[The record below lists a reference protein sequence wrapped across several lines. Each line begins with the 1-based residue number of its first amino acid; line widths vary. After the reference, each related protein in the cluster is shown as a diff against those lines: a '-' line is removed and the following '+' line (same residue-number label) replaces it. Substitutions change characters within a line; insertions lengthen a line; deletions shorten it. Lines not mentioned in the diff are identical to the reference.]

1 VLLDHRE
8 EVAEQLTLV
17 IVEAGGDL
25 VDRRGIVLGD
35 LLDADPRVAAG
46 VKAGRFRARPGPE
59 SLLALG

>member
-17 IVEAGGDL
+17 IVEAGGDF

-46 VKAGRFRARPGPE
+46 VEAGRIRARPGLE